1 MLILPYEARLQSLA
15 QLVCRS
21 ALKSMERNEETEIRY
36 ILSIGVGFFLCN
48 ILTFLAV
55 YCFFGFGAAMG
66 CGIGM
71 DSAPPPADAAAA
83 AGDEDGGYYSD

>member
-1 MLILPYEARLQSLA
+1 
-15 QLVCRS
+15 
-21 ALKSMERNEETEIRY
+21 MERNEETEIRY

-66 CGIGM
+66 WIGM

>member
-1 MLILPYEARLQSLA
+1 MLHGSMDSLFRIQGGLA
-15 QLVCRS
+15 Q
-21 ALKSMERNEETEIRY
+21 
-36 ILSIGVGFFLCN
+36 
-48 ILTFLAV
+48 